1 MWLSRENAGRLFRR
15 NSDFFPAIEQHTD
28 RWSTLNR
35 YKKAINGAKVLML
48 GVSYKQDID
57 DYRESPAIRVM
68 KELRKVGADVEY
80 YDPWVPSFKNMYGQ
94 SGESLKELTP
104 ETVRGF
110 DLVMVTAAHH
120 NVDYGMVQRNAKVV
134 FDTKN
139 AMKDIIDRSNIEVL

>member
-1 MWLSRENAGRLFRR
+1 M
-15 NSDFFPAIEQHTD
+15 P
-28 RWSTLNR
+28 
-35 YKKAINGAKVLML
+35 
-48 GVSYKQDID
+48 GVSYKNDID

-80 YDPWVPSFKNMYGQ
+80 YDLWVPKFKNMYGQ

-104 ETVRGF
+104 EVLQGF

-120 NVDYGMVQRNAKVV
+120 NVDYEMVQKNAKAV

-139 AMKDIIDRSNIEVL
+139 VMKDIKERSNIEVL